1 METCKCDTNF
11 QNKGTMS
18 DLKANR
24 PISLLPNIS
33 KHFEKI
39 MFNRIY
45 DHLTCNSLISDQQ
58 SDYRHHHGTHTQ
70 LVYLKNSLHLS
81 LNKNMD
87 FPVIYLD
94 ISRYFDKI
102 WHKGLLAKCKEQCG
116 IKGGLLCW
124 LESYL
129 QNRTQSVVIS
139 NSISKTQTVNAGC
152 PQGSVLGPLLA
163 LIYLND

>member
-1 METCKCDTNF
+1 
-11 QNKGTMS
+11 
-18 DLKANR
+18 
-24 PISLLPNIS
+24 
-33 KHFEKI
+33 
-39 MFNRIY
+39 
-45 DHLTCNSLISDQQ
+45 
-58 SDYRHHHGTHTQ
+58 
-70 LVYLKNSLHLS
+70 
-81 LNKNMD
+81 MD
-87 FPVIYLD
+87 FSVIYLD

-129 QNRTQSVVIS
+129 QNRTHSVVIS

-163 LIYLND
+163 LIYLNDLAELTENEIYFFAMTQFYSSHMLIAQSLHKFLSREISIV